1 MTQPTDSRSALR
13 VLVYSDDATV
23 RAQVVQALGRRPA
36 PELPVVAVTEVATEP
51 LVISTVKA
59 GGVDAIVLDGE
70 SVPAGG
76 LGVCRTLKSEV
87 YQCPPILVLTG
98 REQDRW
104 LASWARADAVVS
116 HPLDSIAVAHAV
128 ADLLRQRLAG
138 APAAG

>member
-23 RAQVVQALGRRPA
+23 RTQVVQALGRRPA

-59 GGVDAIVLDGE
+59 GGIDAIVLDGE

-116 HPLDSIAVAHAV
+116 QIGRAHV
-128 ADLLRQRLAG
+128 
-138 APAAG
+138 